1 LQLPP
6 DGRRRVVIEG
16 VEPEI
21 DGGRFAIKRTVG
33 EIVQV
38 RASAFADGHDLISC
52 RLLFRSEGHP
62 EWNSAPMA
70 ELGNDRWEGEF
81 STAEVGLSFYS
92 VEGWVDRFKTWRA
105 DLRKRIA
112 AGQDLAV
119 ELLIGSRL
127 VDEAATRAV
136 GADRESLHHWA
147 SLLKTNASAAFSDDL
162 YSAMQRSPELALATR
177 YDRELRVVVDRP
189 RARFS
194 TWYEMFP
201 RSTSSNPGVHGT
213 FHDCV
218 DRLAYVA
225 GMGFDIL
232 YLPPIHPIGRQFRKG
247 KNNATAAQP
256 DDVGSPWAIGDETG
270 GYTTLHP
277 DLGTLDDFRTLVG
290 AARKESVELA
300 LDVAF
305 QCSPDHPWVREHP
318 EWFRKRP
325 DGSIQYAENPPKKY
339 QDVYPID
346 FETSEWRALW
356 NALREV
362 FEFWIEEGV
371 RVFRVD
377 NPHTKAFP
385 FWEWVIGSIREAHP
399 DIIFLAE
406 AFTRPFVMYRL
417 AKLGFTQSYT
427 YFTWRNTKEE
437 ITAYFA
443 QLSRPPVRDFF
454 RANLWPNTP
463 DILPES
469 LQVGGRPAFMTKLL
483 LAATIGAN
491 YGIYGP
497 AFELIENKPKTPGSE
512 EYLDSEKYQ
521 VRHWDLDSPTSLQ
534 HLIARINRIRRE
546 NPALQNDHSLV
557 FHETDNP
564 DLICYSKASED
575 LSNIVI
581 VVVNLDW
588 ARRRSGWVSLDLAA
602 LGLAGDRAFETED
615 LLSGGRFLWK
625 GKRDY
630 VELFPESLPGHILRV
645 RRWSRT
651 EKDFDYYL

>member
-6 DGRRRVVIEG
+6 DGRKRVVIDG

-21 DGGRFAIKRTVG
+21 DCGRFAIKRTVG
-33 EIVQV
+33 EPVRV
-38 RASAFADGHDLISC
+38 RATAFTDGHDLMSC
-52 RLLFRSEGHP
+52 RLLFRSDKQA
-62 EWNSAPMA
+62 EWTSAPMT

-81 STAEVGLSFYS
+81 RPAEVGRCFYT

-105 DLRKRIA
+105 DLKKRIA
-112 AGQDLAV
+112 AGQDLTV
-119 ELLIGSRL
+119 ELQIGARL
-127 VDEAATRAV
+127 VEEAATRAA
-136 GADRESLHHWA
+136 GSDRESLRHWA
-147 SLLKTNASAAFSDDL
+147 SLLKSNASMAFSEDL
-162 YSAMQRSPELALATR
+162 FAAMRRCPELALATR
-177 YDRELRVVVDRP
+177 FDRELRVTVDRP
-189 RARFS
+189 KARFS
-194 TWYEMFP
+194 AWYEMFP
-201 RSTSSNPGVHGT
+201 RSASPEPGAHGT
-213 FHDCV
+213 LRDCIA
-218 DRLAYVA
+218 RLPYVA

-232 YLPPIHPIGRQFRKG
+232 YLPPVYPIGRQFRKG

-270 GYTTLHP
+270 GFTALHAS
-277 DLGTLDDFRTLVG
+277 LGTLDDFRALVS
-290 AARKESVELA
+290 AAHEQNIEIA
-300 LDVAF
+300 LDIAF
-305 QCSPDHPWVREHP
+305 QCSPDHPWVHRHP
-318 EWFRKRP
+318 EWFRRRP

-339 QDVYPID
+339 QDVFPLD
-346 FETSEWRALW
+346 FETTAWRDLW

-385 FWEWVIGSIREAHP
+385 FWEWVIGSLREVHT
-399 DIIFLAE
+399 DVIFLAE

-427 YFTWRNTKEE
+427 YFTWRNTREE
-437 ITAYFA
+437 ITAYFTE
-443 QLSRPPVRDFF
+443 LTRPPVRDFF

-463 DILPES
+463 DILPEV
-469 LQVGGRPAFMTKLL
+469 LQVGGRPAFMVKLL
-483 LAATIGAN
+483 LAATLGAN

-497 AFELIENKPKTPGSE
+497 AFELIENTARAHGSE

-521 VRHWDLDSPTSLQ
+521 IRHWNLDSPTSLQ

-546 NPALQNDHSLV
+546 NPALQNDSSLV
-557 FHETDNP
+557 FHETDNA
-564 DLICYSKASED
+564 DLICYSKSSED
-575 LSNIVI
+575 GSNVVI

-588 ARRRSGWVSLDLAA
+588 ARGRSGRVSLNLAA
-602 LGLAGDRAFETED
+602 LGLAAERTFEAED
-615 LLSGGRFLWK
+615 LLSGGRFLWR
-625 GKRDY
+625 GQGDY

>member
-6 DGRRRVVIEG
+6 DGRKRVVIEG

-21 DGGRFAIKRTVG
+21 DGGRFGIKRTVG
-33 EIVQV
+33 ELVRV
-38 RASAFADGHDLISC
+38 RATAFADGHDLISC
-52 RLLFRSEGHP
+52 RLLFRSDKQS
-62 EWNSAPMA
+62 EWTSAPMA
-70 ELGNDRWEGEF
+70 ELGNDRWVGEF
-81 STAEVGLSFYS
+81 RPAEIGRCFYT

-105 DLRKRIA
+105 DLKKRIA
-112 AGQDLAV
+112 ASQDIAV
-119 ELLIGSRL
+119 ELRIGSGL
-127 VDEAATRAV
+127 VEAAAARAT
-136 GADRESLHHWA
+136 GSDRESLRHWA
-147 SLLKTNASAAFSDDL
+147 SLLKTNASVAFFDDL
-162 YSAMQRSPELALATR
+162 FAAMRRCPELALATR
-177 YDRELRVVVDRP
+177 YDRQLLVTVDRL

-201 RSTSSNPGVHGT
+201 RSATPEPGAHGT
-213 FHDCV
+213 FRDCIT
-218 DRLAYVA
+218 RLPYVV

-232 YLPPIHPIGRQFRKG
+232 YLPPVHPIGSQFRKG
-247 KNNATAAQP
+247 RNNATTADP

-270 GYTTLHP
+270 GFTELHP
-277 DLGTLDDFRTLVG
+277 KLGTIEDFQALLV
-290 AARKESVELA
+290 AARERNLEIA
-300 LDVAF
+300 LDIAF
-305 QCSPDHPWVREHP
+305 QCSPDHPWVQRHP

-339 QDVYPID
+339 QDVYPLD
-346 FETSEWRALW
+346 FETPAWRELW
-356 NALREV
+356 DALREV

-399 DIIFLAE
+399 DVIFLAE

-437 ITAYFA
+437 ITAYFTE
-443 QLSRPPVRDFF
+443 LSRSLVRDFF

-463 DILPES
+463 DILSEA
-469 LQVGGRPAFMTKLL
+469 LQVGGRSAFMVRLL
-483 LAATIGAN
+483 LAATLGAN

-497 AFELIENKPKTPGSE
+497 AFELIENTPKTPGSE
-512 EYLDSEKYQ
+512 EYLDSEKYEI
-521 VRHWDLDSPTSLQ
+521 RRWNLDSPNSLQ
-534 HLIARINRIRRE
+534 HVITRINHIRRE
-546 NPALQNDHSLV
+546 NPALQGDSTLV

-564 DLICYSKASED
+564 DLICYSKTSED

-588 ARRRSGWVSLDLAA
+588 ARRRSGWVSLDMAA
-602 LGLAGDRAFETED
+602 LGLAADRSFEAED

-630 VELFPESLPGHILRV
+630 VELVPETLPGHILRV